1 MSSRVRRKYLVILST
16 VLFCESAM
24 QAHSAITAT
33 NTNDSSPG
41 SVRQSPKDAA
51 DGDATTFGNT
61 GMFAIAHSQALLQHP
76 DDGAFASVGV
86 RVAGIARYNGPGNGP
101 DTVSAIAIDASGN
114 VFVTGSSDGLG
125 GNLDYVTIKYSAG
138 RQQWVARYNG
148 PGHIADLATAMAV
161 DNLGNVYVTGWS
173 YAAPNSSG
181 VDYAT
186 IKYNSSGEEE
196 WVARYNGPGNL
207 TDNAT
212 AIARRWLR
220 QCLCDRKQSGARV
233 IQITRR

>member
-1 MSSRVRRKYLVILST
+1 
-16 VLFCESAM
+16 M
-24 QAHSAITAT
+24 QAHSAIITAT

-41 SVRQSPKDAA
+41 SVRQSLRDAN
-51 DGDATTFGNT
+51 DGGATTFGNT
-61 GMFAIAHSQALLQHP
+61 GMFATAHSQGLLPQR
-76 DDGAFASVGV
+76 DDLAFASVGV

-125 GNLDYVTIKYSAG
+125 GIDHLTIKYSAG

-148 PGHIADLATAMAV
+148 PGSSADLATAMAV

-186 IKYNSSGEEE
+186 IKYNSFGEEQ
-196 WVARYNGPGNL
+196 WVARYNGPGKFTTTPQQL
-207 TDNAT
+207 PSMAP
-212 AIARRWLR
+212 AMFM
-220 QCLCDRKQSGARV
+220 
-233 IQITRR
+233 